1 MAGTTAE
8 DEDRDRRPRK
18 SPFQKLRREQRSL
31 LCFVQALVGH
41 LVVIETRDDVTTR
54 GTLVEVD
61 ERMNC
66 TLEGAQRVT
75 VEQALEKKNSKFD
88 RMFVRARLIR
98 YVHVPARVDPAELIE
113 RRRQEEFDASRHY
126 QAKVVFGP
134 INPSPYDTSEEAQK
148 IRAERAKGYAKH

>member
-75 VEQALEKKNSKFD
+75 EQALEKKT
-88 RMFVRARLIR
+88 
-98 YVHVPARVDPAELIE
+98 
-113 RRRQEEFDASRHY
+113 ASST
-126 QAKVVFGP
+126 GC
-134 INPSPYDTSEEAQK
+134 S
-148 IRAERAKGYAKH
+148 